1 NSISSSR
8 PLSQPVTSTPQKL
21 KFTTITSRRAMTK
34 ENATT
39 YEDISIVSFSPF
51 QKNRLAL
58 EIMRLTFQMELLV
71 AQAPDGMLYSLPPA
85 ELNTYTNMGQLKAEL
100 VTELYADRTVV
111 VPSLLRAGFGQSV
124 IEWLNN
130 PTLTDTACR
139 PIVSIVHNLSRHDNG
154 ADELN

>member
-1 NSISSSR
+1 
-8 PLSQPVTSTPQKL
+8 
-21 KFTTITSRRAMTK
+21 
-34 ENATT
+34 
-39 YEDISIVSFSPF
+39 
-51 QKNRLAL
+51 
-58 EIMRLTFQMELLV
+58 
-71 AQAPDGMLYSLPPA
+71 
-85 ELNTYTNMGQLKAEL
+85 
-100 VTELYADRTVV
+100 DRTVV